1 MSSLE
6 THRVDPWGDV
16 SPGEPLLCGGPR
28 LLGGDGMHL
37 SGVECFMSVF
47 PGMYQSP
54 GYGSHSGFLMVCPDI
69 DPLVLEVMGY
79 QGIPPGL

>member
-1 MSSLE
+1 MFPLGNLSSVGASLF
-6 THRVDPWGDV
+6 
-16 SPGEPLLCGGPR
+16 
-28 LLGGDGMHL
+28 LGGM
-37 SGVECFMSVF
+37 ECICLGWNALCLSVF
-47 PGMYQSP
+47 PGKYQSP